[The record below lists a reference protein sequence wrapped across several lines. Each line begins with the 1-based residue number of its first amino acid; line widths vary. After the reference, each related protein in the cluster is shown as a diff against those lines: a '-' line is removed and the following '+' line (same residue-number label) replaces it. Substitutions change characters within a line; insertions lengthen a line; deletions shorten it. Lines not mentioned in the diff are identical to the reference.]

1 MTNYQLSKH
10 FCFCP
15 SYFHQM
21 ELNNKEKY
29 NLIFSFDKNRKKS
42 VLKYCSYVKTI
53 ILKMKK
59 ILDFY
64 ENKTWL
70 FGKTLIKAGI
80 SKDYGATQIYLE
92 TYYAVSPAKFDLKG
106 FISIKHTL
114 LIKWEKIIQLLYKK
128 LFLKKIVLFQYRSKR
143 NKSPIKS

>member
-1 MTNYQLSKH
+1 MTNYQLSKY
-10 FCFCP
+10 FCFCL

-29 NLIFSFDKNRKKS
+29 NLIFSFDKDRKKS

-53 ILKMKK
+53 ILKMK
-59 ILDFY
+59 
-64 ENKTWL
+64 
-70 FGKTLIKAGI
+70 
-80 SKDYGATQIYLE
+80 
-92 TYYAVSPAKFDLKG
+92 
-106 FISIKHTL
+106 
-114 LIKWEKIIQLLYKK
+114 KIIQLLYKK